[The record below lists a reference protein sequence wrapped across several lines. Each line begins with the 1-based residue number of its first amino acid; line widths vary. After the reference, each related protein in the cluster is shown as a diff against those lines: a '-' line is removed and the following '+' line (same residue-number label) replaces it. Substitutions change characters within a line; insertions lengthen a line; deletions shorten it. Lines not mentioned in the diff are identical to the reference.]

1 MLYTGIDLHK
11 KYSVACTQD
20 ATGQCV
26 REARIDHSNSE
37 ALQQYFDSLGQESR
51 VVIEA
56 CWNWGWLHDQLEE
69 LDQVSDVTVVHP
81 GKTRIIA
88 EAQIKT
94 DRIDARALCNLLR
107 ADLVARIH
115 IPSVATR
122 ARKNVLR
129 QRLFFVRLRTMLRN
143 RVHALIDRQ
152 RGLKQPVWSDLFGVK
167 GLGWLRRL
175 EIPGP
180 DGMLLR
186 ECLSMLDAIALQVKE
201 LEQCIAKELVDCEVM
216 QRLLSMPGLGPI
228 LAAVIAIELDGVE
241 RFRSPAKLCA
251 YAGLVPTTHASG
263 GKIYNGRL
271 LPFCNRYM
279 RWAFIEA
286 AWTAMGC
293 DGYFGDLYRVHRNRG
308 KKANIAITIV
318 AHRMCQISWHLLH
331 DHRNYQSGPVKRVL
345 QISPATPAKT

>member
-1 MLYTGIDLHK
+1 M
-11 KYSVACTQD
+11 
-20 ATGQCV
+20 
-26 REARIDHSNSE
+26 
-37 ALQQYFDSLGQESR
+37 
-51 VVIEA
+51 
-56 CWNWGWLHDQLEE
+56 
-69 LDQVSDVTVVHP
+69 
-81 GKTRIIA
+81 
-88 EAQIKT
+88 
-94 DRIDARALCNLLR
+94 
-107 ADLVARIH
+107 
-115 IPSVATR
+115 
-122 ARKNVLR
+122 
-129 QRLFFVRLRTMLRN
+129 RTMLRN

-175 EIPGP
+175 EIAGP

-263 GKIYNGRL
+263 GKVYNGRL

-293 DGYFGDLYRVHRNRG
+293 DGYFGSLYRTHRNRG
-308 KKANIAITIV
+308 KKANVAITIV

-331 DHRNYQSGPVKRVL
+331 DHRNYQAAPAKRVL